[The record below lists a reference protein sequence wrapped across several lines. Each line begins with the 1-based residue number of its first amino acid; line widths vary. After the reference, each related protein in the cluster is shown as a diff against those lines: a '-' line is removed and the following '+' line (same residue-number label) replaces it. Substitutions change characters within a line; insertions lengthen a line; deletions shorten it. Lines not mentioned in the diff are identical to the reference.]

1 MSIYL
6 GTSGKIELLRQFDG
20 TELTSVVN
28 TSDVNVNRKRLSF
41 DFQRG
46 QLITVDQIE
55 ITSTNGAALSFID
68 SYTKTSV
75 KKYINVD
82 GIGGIRLYDNFADAI
97 NGLITNAT
105 TLATPASNIPIR
117 VAVENSDFRLLA
129 QVKGFEL
136 NTERETVDTT
146 TLSEEFRSQ
155 LSTLM
160 SGSGSMTCFW
170 EYTGERTND
179 LPQYLLQLILRTKVG
194 SHFRGK
200 FYLKAA
206 TGNAADLND
215 EIWYEF
221 EGVLTACALQFVPDE
236 AVEITADFITTGAID
251 LRAVL
256 TPTAALLQEDG
267 DDIRLDQDGAAKLL
281 LESTET

>member
-6 GTSGKIELLRQFDG
+6 GTSGKIELLRKFDG

-28 TSDVNVNRKRLSF
+28 TSDVNAARKRLSF

-46 QLITVDQIE
+46 QLITGDQIE
-55 ITSTNGAALSFID
+55 ITSTNEAALSFID
-68 SYTKTSV
+68 SYAKTSV

-146 TLSEEFRSQ
+146 TLSEDFRSQ

-179 LPQYLLQLILRTKVG
+179 LPQYLLNLILRTKVG

-206 TGNAADLND
+206 TGNAPDLND

-221 EGVLTACALQFVPDE
+221 EGVLTACALQFTPDE

>member
-46 QLITVDQIE
+46 QLITGDQIE
-55 ITSTNGAALSFID
+55 ITSTNNAALSFIS

>member
-46 QLITVDQIE
+46 QLITGDQIE
-55 ITSTNGAALSFID
+55 ITSTNNAALSFIS

-221 EGVLTACALQFVPDE
+221 EGVLTACALQFTPDE

>member
-28 TSDVNVNRKRLSF
+28 TSDVNVSRKRLSF

-46 QLITVDQIE
+46 QLITGDQIE

-179 LPQYLLQLILRTKVG
+179 LPQYLLNLILRTKVG

-206 TGNAADLND
+206 TGSTADLND

>member
-28 TSDVNVNRKRLSF
+28 TSDVNVARKRLSF

-46 QLITVDQIE
+46 QLITGDQIE

-105 TLATPASNIPIR
+105 TLAAPASNIPIR

-136 NTERETVDTT
+136 NTQRETVDTT

-179 LPQYLLQLILRTKVG
+179 LPQYLLNLILRTKVG

-221 EGVLTACALQFVPDE
+221 EGVLTACALQFTPDE

-256 TPTAALLQEDG
+256 TPTSALLQEDG

>member
-28 TSDVNVNRKRLSF
+28 TSDVNVTRKRLSF

-46 QLITVDQIE
+46 QLITGDQIE
-55 ITSTNGAALSFID
+55 ITSTNNAALSFIG

-82 GIGGIRLYDNFADAI
+82 GIGGIRLYDSFADAI

-146 TLSEEFRSQ
+146 ALSEEFRSQ

-194 SHFRGK
+194 SSFRGK

-206 TGNAADLND
+206 TGSTGDLND

-221 EGVLTACALQFVPDE
+221 QGVLTACALQFVPDE

>member
-6 GTSGKIELLRQFDG
+6 GTSGKIELLRKFDG

-28 TSDVNVNRKRLSF
+28 TSDVNAARKRLSF

-46 QLITVDQIE
+46 QLITGDQIE
-55 ITSTNGAALSFID
+55 ITSTNEAALSFID

-146 TLSEEFRSQ
+146 TLSEDFRSQ

-179 LPQYLLQLILRTKVG
+179 LPQYLLNLILRTKVG

-221 EGVLTACALQFVPDE
+221 EGVLTACALQFTPDE

>member
-6 GTSGKIELLRQFDG
+6 GTSGKIELLRKFDG

-28 TSDVNVNRKRLSF
+28 TSDVNAARKRLSF

-46 QLITVDQIE
+46 QLITGDQIE
-55 ITSTNGAALSFID
+55 ITSTNEAALSFID
-68 SYTKTSV
+68 SYAKTSV

-146 TLSEEFRSQ
+146 TLSEDFRSQ

-179 LPQYLLQLILRTKVG
+179 LPQYLLNLILRTKVG

-221 EGVLTACALQFVPDE
+221 EGVLTACALQFTPDE

>member
-28 TSDVNVNRKRLSF
+28 TSDVNVARKRLSF

-46 QLITVDQIE
+46 QLITGDQIE

-179 LPQYLLQLILRTKVG
+179 LPQYLLNLILRTKVG

-221 EGVLTACALQFVPDE
+221 EGVLTACALQFTPDE

-256 TPTAALLQEDG
+256 TPTSALLQEDG